1 MKTIADKIISFN
13 KHLEYTGSLP
23 ANIRIMNPFK
33 ESKTAGKISEIFYR
47 KFYNDVHPRRLILGI
62 NPGRLGAGATGVMFT
77 DPKRLIK
84 ECGILFDGPL
94 LHEPSSEFV
103 YAVIAAYGGVEAFY
117 NDVYIHSVCP
127 LGFTIVDDKGK
138 EKNYNYYDSKELT
151 ADVREFIKWNI
162 QQQIKIIGGTQTC
175 YCLGTGKNFA
185 FLQALNNEEHYFE
198 RIVPLEHPRFIMQ
211 YKNKSKQMYIDDY
224 VRKLRM

>member
-13 KHLEYTGSLP
+13 RHLEYTGSLP

-33 ESKTAGKISEIFYR
+33 ESGTAGKISEVFYK
-47 KFYNDVHPRRLILGI
+47 KFYNDAHPRRLILGI

-84 ECGILFDGPL
+84 ECGIPFDGPL

-162 QQQIKIIGGTQTC
+162 QQQIKIIGETQTC